1 MADIGDNSGMLS
13 SDGAAQVKAL
23 AVRIISLLD
32 DRDEVNEDIRE
43 VFKEAKEAGLD
54 SKIMRKAVAEE
65 RKDQIALKAERDMV
79 DMYRMAIS
87 GKLLD
92 LLDGDIQPA
101 PTPRKAKA
109 APVATLDDEPAAP
122 DEPTG
127 EETELAEAE

>member
-92 LLDGDIQPA
+92 LLDGDIQP
-101 PTPRKAKA
+101 TSRKAKA

-122 DEPTG
+122 DEPTAD
-127 EETELAEAE
+127 ETALAEAE